1 MVDKSVGRSVAR
13 REDGKLLRGQ
23 GAFVEDLDF
32 PGTLWVSFVR
42 SPHAHAAIRSIDTKA
57 ALDAPSVQ
65 AVLIGADIHPRFH
78 TNPTVSLAFFGAES
92 VPYYLIATEETR
104 HVGEVVAI
112 VCASDRYAARDA
124 ADLVTVDYEILPA
137 AVDPESALRAD
148 APQVHESHSND
159 VVTWRHAV
167 GNVSQ
172 AFEDAEVIIRER
184 IVNQRIHAVP
194 IEPRAGLAHWDPT
207 QQTLSLWATVQTP
220 HTLRDHLAEVIG
232 VPAERLRVI
241 APDVGGG
248 FGAKHEDP
256 EYMLLAILSLQL
268 GRPVKWVATR
278 SEDFLAMHQAR
289 GKTSYLE
296 VAANGEGKITGLRL
310 RHIHDLG
317 AYAKGPEP
325 LHSASSAM
333 MAVGV
338 YDIPNVELDV
348 VNTLT
353 HKTPQGPYRGAG
365 RPEGIFL
372 IERGIDRLAQELQMD
387 PAEIRRRNLI
397 PANAFPY
404 HKTTGG
410 DVYDSGNYEL
420 SLEKALQTA
429 GYSDLRA
436 EQERLRKE
444 GRYMGIGLSS
454 WVKTGGSGP
463 SPLDP
468 SANRFEWG
476 RVKVDR
482 SGSVTVFTGSSP
494 HGQGSETVFAQI
506 VADSLGIGHENVNV
520 LHGDTSVVAYGVGTY
535 GSRGLVMGGMSAH
548 NAAKKV
554 LSKMQALAAHR
565 LEVDENRVSYASGV
579 FTSAEDSAKRVTFK
593 EVAQAAHQVLARP
606 AEMEYGLDED
616 AFYQPNALTYNFGT
630 YVAVV
635 EVDPE
640 TGDVDLRTL
649 FTVDDQGTIV
659 NPMTVEGQVH
669 GGAAQGLG
677 QALYEGSVYDDA
689 GQLLN
694 GSLMDYAIPT
704 AETTPQFVTQ
714 FMETPSPINELGVKG
729 MGEGP
734 TTGTPPAVVNAV
746 VDALVPFGLTH
757 IDMPLTPERVWRAIE
772 ASSRPRP

>member
-1 MVDKSVGRSVAR
+1 MNAAIGSSVKR
-13 REDGKLLRGQ
+13 REDEKLLRGQ
-23 GAFVEDLDF
+23 GAFVEDLDI

-42 SPHAHAAIRSIDTKA
+42 SPHARARIRSIDAKA
-57 ALDAPSVQ
+57 ALEASGVQ
-65 AVLIGADIHPRFH
+65 AVLTGADVHPRFH

-92 VPYYLIATEETR
+92 VPYYLIATDEAR

-112 VCASDRYAARDA
+112 VCANDRYAARDA
-124 ADLVTVDYEILPA
+124 ADLVMVDYEVLPA
-137 AVDPESALRAD
+137 VVDPESALRPD
-148 APQVHESHSND
+148 APQVHRSRSND

-172 AFEDAEVIIRER
+172 AFEDAEVIVRER

-194 IEPRAGLAHWDPT
+194 MEPRAGLAHWDRT
-207 QQTLSLWATVQTP
+207 QQTLTLWATVQTP
-220 HTLRDHLAEVIG
+220 HTLRDHLADVLEM
-232 VPAERLRVI
+232 PAEQLRVI

-256 EYMLLAILSLQL
+256 EYMLLAILSLRL
-268 GRPVKWVATR
+268 GLPVKWVATR
-278 SEDFLAMHQAR
+278 SEDFLGMHQAR

-296 VAANGEGKITGLRL
+296 VAADGEGKVTGLRL

-348 VNTLT
+348 VNALT

-372 IERGIDRLAQELQMD
+372 IERGIDRIAQELKMD
-387 PAEIRRRNLI
+387 PADIRRRNLI
-397 PANAFPY
+397 PASSFPFY
-404 HKTTGG
+404 KTSGG

-420 SLEKALQTA
+420 ALEKALQA
-429 GYSDLRA
+429 ANYSELRA
-436 EQERLRKE
+436 EQERLRSQD
-444 GRYMGIGLSS
+444 RYLGIGLSS

-468 SANRFEWG
+468 GSNRFEWG

-482 SGSVTVFTGSSP
+482 NGSVTVYTGSSP
-494 HGQGSETVFAQI
+494 HGQGSETVFSQI
-506 VADSLGIGHENVNV
+506 VADALGVSHEDVNV
-520 LHGDTSVVAYGVGTY
+520 LHGDTAIVAHGVGTY
-535 GSRGLVMGGMSAH
+535 GSRGLVTGGMSAH

-554 LSKMQALAAHR
+554 LSKMHRLAAHR
-565 LEVDENRVSYASGV
+565 LELDESAVSYTAGIFAPPGDRARS
-579 FTSAEDSAKRVTFK
+579 VTFK
-593 EVAQAAHQVLARP
+593 EIAQAAHQVLARP
-606 AEMEYGLDED
+606 TDMEYGLDED
-616 AFYQPNALTYNFGT
+616 SFYQPNALTYNFGT
-630 YVAVV
+630 YIAVV

-640 TGDVDLRTL
+640 TGDVDLQTL

-659 NPMTVEGQVH
+659 NPMTVEGQIH

-677 QALYEGSVYDDA
+677 QALYEWSAYDDS

-694 GSLMDYAIPT
+694 GSLMDYAIPS
-704 AETTPQFVTQ
+704 AETTPQFVTE
-714 FMETPSPINELGVKG
+714 FMETPSPVNELGVKG

-746 VDALVPFGLTH
+746 VDALAPFGMTH
-757 IDMPLTPERVWRAIE
+757 IEMPLTPERVWRAIE
-772 ASSRPRP
+772 ASSRRRI